1 MRAWATG
8 AVQRVE
14 AGDRCVCSA
23 ITTRIPRSSYRI
35 ECRLRCLRST
45 LNEDTQAF
53 SLTTHIK
60 AIERWMKADDQR
72 MQQAIQ
78 DLNSMMKQL
87 RWPPLPG
94 PSCDTLPC

>member
-1 MRAWATG
+1 MPGLPGRCKESKLGIG
-8 AVQRVE
+8 ASAPLSQRE
-14 AGDRCVCSA
+14 FHAALSKLNGG
-23 ITTRIPRSSYRI
+23 
-35 ECRLRCLRST
+35 CLRST